1 MGNRARWGRRSAS
14 GPATRQ
20 LSPEAV
26 DGTMFTGEYRHSV
39 DAKGRVAI
47 PIKFRAPLGEGA
59 MLARW
64 VDGCAAIFPRSSFED
79 LAEKVSKLPIS
90 DERARAFSRFLFSG
104 SFEVE
109 TDQQGRILLP
119 AAIKEWSGVTAE
131 AVVVGARDHV
141 EIWEPGRWAN
151 SQEAVNS
158 ADALASHLTGLG
170 I

>member
-1 MGNRARWGRRSAS
+1 
-14 GPATRQ
+14 
-20 LSPEAV
+20 
-26 DGTMFTGEYRHSV
+26 MFTGEYRHSV

-47 PIKFRAPLGEGA
+47 PIRFRAPLGEGA

-64 VDGCAAIFPRSSFED
+64 VDGCAAIFPRSSFEE
-79 LAEKVSKLPIS
+79 LADKVSKLPIS

-119 AAIKEWSGVTAE
+119 AAIKEWSGVGAD
-131 AVVVGARDHV
+131 AVVGGARDHV
-141 EIWEPGRWAN
+141 EIWDPGRWAK
-151 SQEAVNS
+151 SQQAVNT

>member
-1 MGNRARWGRRSAS
+1 
-14 GPATRQ
+14 
-20 LSPEAV
+20 
-26 DGTMFTGEYRHSV
+26 MFTGEYRHSV
-39 DAKGRVAI
+39 DSKGRVAI
-47 PIKFRAPLGEGA
+47 PIRFRAPLGEGA

-64 VDGCAAIFPRSSFED
+64 VDGCAAIFPRSSFDD

-90 DERARAFSRFLFSG
+90 DERARAFSRFLFAG
-104 SFEVE
+104 AFEVE

-119 AAIKEWSGVTAE
+119 AAIRDWSGVTAE

-141 EIWEPGRWAN
+141 EIWEPGRWSR

>member
-1 MGNRARWGRRSAS
+1 
-14 GPATRQ
+14 
-20 LSPEAV
+20 
-26 DGTMFTGEYRHSV
+26 MFTGEYRHSV

-47 PIKFRAPLGEGA
+47 PVRFRAPLGEGA

-64 VDGCAAIFPRSSFED
+64 VDGCAAIFSKAAFED

-109 TDQQGRILLP
+109 IDPQGRILLP
-119 AAIKEWSGVTAE
+119 AAIKDWSGVAGD

-141 EIWEPGRWAN
+141 EIWDPARWEK
-151 SQEAVNS
+151 SQQAVNS

>member
-1 MGNRARWGRRSAS
+1 
-14 GPATRQ
+14 
-20 LSPEAV
+20 
-26 DGTMFTGEYRHSV
+26 
-39 DAKGRVAI
+39 
-47 PIKFRAPLGEGA
+47 

-64 VDGCAAIFPRSSFED
+64 VDGCAAIFPRSSFEE
-79 LAEKVSKLPIS
+79 LAEKVSRLPIS

-119 AAIKEWSGVTAE
+119 AAIKEWSGLGTD

-141 EIWEPGRWAN
+141 EIWDPGRWSK
-151 SQEAVNS
+151 SQQAVNT

>member
-1 MGNRARWGRRSAS
+1 
-14 GPATRQ
+14 
-20 LSPEAV
+20 
-26 DGTMFTGEYRHSV
+26 MFTGEYKHSV

-47 PIKFRAPLGEGA
+47 PIKFRAPLGDGA

-64 VDGCAAIFPRSSFED
+64 VDGCAAIFPRPSFED

-119 AAIKEWSGVTAE
+119 AAIRDWSGLGSE

-141 EIWEPGRWAN
+141 EIWEPGRWAQ
-151 SQEAVNS
+151 SQQAVNS

>member
-1 MGNRARWGRRSAS
+1 
-14 GPATRQ
+14 
-20 LSPEAV
+20 
-26 DGTMFTGEYRHSV
+26 
-39 DAKGRVAI
+39 
-47 PIKFRAPLGEGA
+47 

-64 VDGCAAIFPRSSFED
+64 VDGCAAIFPRSSFEE

-119 AAIKEWSGVTAE
+119 AAIKEWSGVAGD

-141 EIWEPGRWAN
+141 EIWDPDRWER
-151 SQEAVNS
+151 SQLAVNS

>member
-1 MGNRARWGRRSAS
+1 
-14 GPATRQ
+14 
-20 LSPEAV
+20 
-26 DGTMFTGEYRHSV
+26 MFTGEYRHSV
-39 DAKGRVAI
+39 DSKGRVAI

-64 VDGCAAIFPRSSFED
+64 VDGCAAIFPRSSFDD

-90 DERARAFSRFLFSG
+90 DERARSFSRFLFAG
-104 SFEVE
+104 AFEVE

-119 AAIKEWSGVTAE
+119 AAIKDWSGVTAE

-141 EIWEPGRWAN
+141 EIWEPGRWSR